1 MKTSDFGMPFLLEC
15 NSPERCAAL
24 CAELKLDFVEL
35 NISFPACGIDRLS
48 AASLNALRERYGLY
62 FTLHMDEEA
71 QPFAFNPMVRQAWL
85 ETFRRTFDLCAE
97 AGIPVINMHMPRG
110 VWITLPSGKVFMCE
124 KYADDFHAM
133 VDGFRAFCEER
144 LAGSGTVVCVENTNG
159 WLPFEREA
167 IERLL
172 PSPVIG
178 LTLDIGHS
186 EATGDADIPFFE
198 AHDAKLWHMHAHDA
212 EGKRD
217 HQPLGRG
224 RVDLRQRL
232 GWALRRNA
240 RVLLEI
246 KTVEALR
253 ESVAVVG
260 RYLPE
265 DAAAR
270 FIV

>member
-1 MKTSDFGMPFLLEC
+1 MSDFGMPFLLEC
-15 NSPERCAAL
+15 NSPEKCAAL
-24 CAELKLDFVEL
+24 CGELKLDFVEL
-35 NISFPACGIDRLS
+35 NISFPACGIDRLD
-48 AASLNALRERYGLY
+48 ARSLKALCEKHGVY

-71 QPFAFNPMVRQAWL
+71 QPFAFNPMVREAWL

-97 AGIPVINMHMPRG
+97 AGIPVVNMHMPRG
-110 VWITLPSGKVFMCE
+110 VWITLPSGKVFMCDQ
-124 KYADDFHAM
+124 YAEDFAEM
-133 VDGFRAFCEER
+133 VDGFRAFCESR

-159 WLPFEREA
+159 WLPFERSA

-217 HQPLGRG
+217 HQALGRG
-224 RVDLRQRL
+224 RVNLAQRL
-232 GWALRRNA
+232 GWALRHDA
-240 RVLLEI
+240 RILLEI
-246 KTVEALR
+246 KTIEALR
-253 ESVAVVG
+253 ESIRAVPE
-260 RYLPE
+260 YLPE
-265 DAAAR
+265 EIGRR
-270 FIV
+270 FLPA